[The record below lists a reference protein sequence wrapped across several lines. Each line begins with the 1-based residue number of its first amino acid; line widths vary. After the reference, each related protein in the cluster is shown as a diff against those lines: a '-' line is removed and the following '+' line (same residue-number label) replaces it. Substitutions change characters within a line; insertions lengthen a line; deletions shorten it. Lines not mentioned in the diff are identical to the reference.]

1 MTNETNDQRTG
12 DAAAILAELM
22 DAVDALAESWR
33 GEADTYR
40 DRRQFAAA
48 DAIGT
53 AALQASDTVAALR
66 TRVAAGQTRQ
76 APRESTIVPVNDSGY
91 KVKGDWID
99 ITSETNTFP
108 ALNEV
113 SVETCSLTHTDGFG
127 REHTVPY
134 GAHRVKAPG
143 KRARTFKGE
152 TAWMDAERLA
162 GDWQSEINQEKRKW

>member
-1 MTNETNDQRTG
+1 MTNETNDQVTR

-76 APRESTIVPVNDSGY
+76 APRESTIVPVNDSG
-91 KVKGDWID
+91 
-99 ITSETNTFP
+99 E
-108 ALNEV
+108 LEC
-113 SVETCSLTHTDGFG
+113 TCGSNQIQELGQI
-127 REHTVPY
+127 
-134 GAHRVKAPG
+134 APG
-143 KRARTFKGE
+143 GLWWYHVGQNAATRVLRVGGWDWEGADGTGFECR
-152 TAWMDAERLA
+152 DCHAEYDVLPE
-162 GDWQSEINQEKRKW
+162 GWDVDYV

>member
-1 MTNETNDQRTG
+1 MTNETNDRGTR

-33 GEADTYR
+33 GEADTYL

-76 APRESTIVPVNDSGY
+76 APRDVAR
-91 KVKGDWID
+91 
-99 ITSETNTFP
+99 
-108 ALNEV
+108 ALMEQ
-113 SVETCSLTHTDGFG
+113 
-127 REHTVPY
+127 TVQQIQ
-134 GAHRVKAPG
+134 
-143 KRARTFKGE
+143 
-152 TAWMDAERLA
+152 AWMDAERLA

>member
-1 MTNETNDQRTG
+1 MTNETNDQRTR

-22 DAVDALAESWR
+22 GAVDALAESWR

-76 APRESTIVPVNDSGY
+76 APRESTIVPVNDSGELECSCGSNQIQELGQFWSALARQDGRTTLADGTLIAT
-91 KVKGDWID
+91 VRNNATRRRMADRL
-99 ITSETNTFP
+99 TSRDRD
-108 ALNEV
+108 V
-113 SVETCSLTHTDGFG
+113 DYV
-127 REHTVPY
+127 
-134 GAHRVKAPG
+134 
-143 KRARTFKGE
+143 
-152 TAWMDAERLA
+152 
-162 GDWQSEINQEKRKW
+162 

>member
-1 MTNETNDQRTG
+1 MTNETNDQGTR

-76 APRESTIVPVNDSGY
+76 APRDILMSNY

-108 ALNEV
+108 ALDEV
-113 SVETCSLTHTDGFG
+113 SIETCSLTHTDGFG
-127 REHTVPY
+127 REHTIPY

>member
-1 MTNETNDQRTG
+1 MTNETNDRGTR

-76 APRESTIVPVNDSGY
+76 APRDILMSNY

-108 ALNEV
+108 ALDEV
-113 SVETCSLTHTDGFG
+113 SIETCSLTHTDGFG
-127 REHTVPY
+127 REHTIPY

>member
-1 MTNETNDQRTG
+1 MTNETNDRGTR
-12 DAAAILAELM
+12 DVAAILAELM

-76 APRESTIVPVNDSGY
+76 APRDPRIVPTNEAGELCCDSCQSTRIQELGQ
-91 KVKGDWID
+91 I
-99 ITSETNTFP
+99 
-108 ALNEV
+108 
-113 SVETCSLTHTDGFG
+113 
-127 REHTVPY
+127 
-134 GAHRVKAPG
+134 APG
-143 KRARTFKGE
+143 GFWWNHVGQDPAAKVLNVCGWEWEGADTTGFACTDCQKEWDQLPEGWE
-152 TAWMDAERLA
+152 
-162 GDWQSEINQEKRKW
+162 SNYC